1 MLYNSSMLCRRLFLQ
16 AAAAGLGLARTPQ
29 QKTEI
34 ATASASRDQTPRIA
48 IVLSSFA
55 GSNDH
60 DGTAIK
66 GLADPQPV
74 THDLTDAQI
83 DAMVRKAL
91 DLDNSRAG
99 GLRGIAGAEDWI
111 VIKPH
116 IAACYGLG
124 PETKDGGAHHQYIPG
139 TATDVRVVR
148 SIIAFLLDH
157 KCGARITVAE
167 GSDEWLP
174 MERSKSGV
182 DGWTTDWGGAFGGLS
197 YRQMV
202 ADFAKKR
209 PAVQFDFVDLNFD
222 ETVESPAPANP
233 AHTYH
238 VPKTIQQC
246 DKLISVAP
254 LSTDRR
260 TAVSLSIMNYLGIAP
275 GARYGFPKSKL
286 DQMGPPDEVA
296 VDLFSFHPADYAVA
310 GGSWGIEGDGPFH
323 PGGQSV
329 HHNVVIAGANA
340 VAVDAVSAAVMGFD
354 PSAIRHLRIA
364 ERKGFGGW
372 DTDAVWT
379 RGNDIESA
387 RRPFRKPAA

>member
-1 MLYNSSMLCRRLFLQ
+1 V
-16 AAAAGLGLARTPQ
+16 
-29 QKTEI
+29 
-34 ATASASRDQTPRIA
+34 TASASRDQTPRVA

-55 GSNDH
+55 GSSDH
-60 DGTAIK
+60 DGTPVQ

-74 THDLTDAQI
+74 TKDLTDAQI
-83 DAMVRKAL
+83 DGMVRKAL
-91 DLDNSRAG
+91 DLDNSRGG

-124 PETKDGGAHHQYIPG
+124 PDTKDGGAHHQYTPG
-139 TATDVRVVR
+139 AVTDVRVVR
-148 SIIAFLLDH
+148 GIIAYLLDH

-197 YRQMV
+197 YRKMV
-202 ADFAKKR
+202 AEFAKQQ
-209 PAVQFDFVDLNFD
+209 PAIQFDIVDLNFD
-222 ETVESPAPANP
+222 GTVELPAPANS

-238 VPKTIQQC
+238 VPKTIQEC

-254 LSTDRR
+254 LSTHRK

-296 VDLFSFHPADYAVA
+296 VDLFSFHPADYSVA
-310 GGSWGIEGDGPFH
+310 GGSWGIEGDGH

-329 HHNVVIAGANA
+329 HHNVVIAGRDA

-364 ERKGFGGW
+364 ERKGFGAW
-372 DTDAVWT
+372 ETEAVWT